1 MLHTRHKP
9 DGTRNLIDAL
19 TWSFVS
25 TRLGSLIATP
35 ILAAFCSLLLSAA
48 PNDYEGKP
56 IASMQFDPATQ
67 PLTFDQLMAMLPL
80 RIGQP
85 LNATDLRDSIQRL
98 FQTGEYADIAVDATL
113 SPAGVNLKFIT
124 KPAYFIGYFDVNG
137 VPEPPN
143 DGQLLVATKL
153 TLGGTYTSSDT
164 TAAVA
169 HITDLLK
176 RNGFYNAGVEP
187 ATSIRDTYQEVHI
200 DFHATPG
207 KRAYFAG
214 LVANG
219 DALRPIDSL
228 IKSSG
233 WKRRLWVGWHQLTET
248 RLQNGIDNIR
258 SWYPKHDHLLAE
270 VTLLNLD
277 YNAEA
282 NTVTPVLAIN
292 PGPPVLVRVRG
303 AKVSPGKLRSL
314 LPIYEERAVDRDLL
328 EEGSRDLASYF
339 QTQGFFDATANYQ
352 MATPANGE
360 QLIDYH
366 LDLGLRHKIV
376 KLEIH
381 GNRYFDTATIR
392 ERMSVIPATLVRYR
406 HGRYSR
412 NALERDLDAIR
423 NLYRA
428 NGFRD
433 VEVTSRSLDDYNGA
447 TAHIAI
453 FIDIKEGPQ
462 WFVSK
467 LAIQGVADDVR
478 PALIQLLHSTEG
490 QPYSDLNIATDRD
503 NVLDYYFNN
512 GYPAAKFDFTSVPSP
527 QADHVDLT
535 FIVTPGERI
544 YVRNVVVDGLQRTRS
559 DVVTDRISLHAGD
572 PLSQSEINGTQRR
585 LYDLGIF
592 SRVDAAIQN
601 PDGDEPTK
609 YVLYSLEEAGRY
621 SMNVGVGAEIGRIG
635 GATTSLDSPAGV
647 TGFSPRF
654 SFGISR
660 LNFFGLGHTM
670 SLQTLISTLEQR
682 SLLTYVAPQYLG
694 HPNLSLQLSALFD
707 HSHDVRTFSSEREEG
722 SIQLAQKLS
731 KADTLQYRFTYRK
744 VNILGT
750 PLISGDLIPLLS
762 QPVRV
767 GFLSMSFIQDKRDDP
782 IDSHRGTYTSIDLA
796 LSAAAFGSQTDF
808 GRVVARN
815 SSYYQLTKDLVL
827 ARTTQ
832 FGLIER
838 YAGLTYIPLA
848 ERFFGGGAFSNRAF
862 PDFQAGPRDPGTGFP
877 IGGNALFTNTVELRF
892 PLVGDNLGGVLFN
905 DLGNVYSAVNKISLR
920 FHQPNLQD
928 FDYAVQGFG
937 FGLRYRTPLG
947 PVRVDF
953 SLSPNSPRFFGC
965 EGSIDQLYQCGVKGS
980 TVPQTVQRINVFQF
994 HFSLGQAF

>member
-1 MLHTRHKP
+1 MLITRGLMP
-9 DGTRNLIDAL
+9 TVDAL
-19 TWSFVS
+19 RWSLVP
-25 TRLGSLIATP
+25 TRLGWWIIVP
-35 ILAAFCSLLLSAA
+35 MLAAICSIPLTAA
-48 PNDYEGKP
+48 NEYEGKP
-56 IASMQFDPATQ
+56 VASVRFDPALQ
-67 PLTFDQLMAMLPL
+67 PLTVEQLMAMLPL

-85 LNATDLRDSIQRL
+85 LRASDLRDSIQRL

-113 SPAGVNLKFIT
+113 APDGVNLKFLT

-137 VPEPPN
+137 IPEPPN
-143 DGQLLVATKL
+143 VGQLLVATKL
-153 TLGGTYTSSDT
+153 TLGAPYVPNDT

-169 HITDLLK
+169 RITDLLK

-187 ATSIRDTYQEVHI
+187 AVSTRELTQEVHI
-200 DFHATPG
+200 DFHGDAG
-207 KRAYFAG
+207 ERARFHG
-214 LVANG
+214 LVAAG
-219 DALRPIDSL
+219 DPLRPINSL

-233 WKRRLWVGWHQLTET
+233 WKRRFWVGWHELTER

-258 SWYPKHDHLLAE
+258 SWYPKHDHLLAQ
-270 VTLLNLD
+270 VTLANLD
-277 YNAEA
+277 YRADA
-282 NTVTPVLAIN
+282 NTVTPHLAID
-292 PGPPVLVRVRG
+292 PGPPVLVRLRG
-303 AKVSPGKLRSL
+303 AKLSSGKLRSL
-314 LPIYEERAVDRDLL
+314 LPIYEERAVDKDLL

-339 QTQGFFDATANYQ
+339 QTQGFFDAKAAYQ
-352 MATPANGE
+352 MATPPNGE

-366 LDLGLRHKIV
+366 VDLGLRHKLV
-376 KLEIH
+376 KLEVH
-381 GNRYFDTATIR
+381 GNRYFDAATIR
-392 ERMSVIPATLVRYR
+392 ERMSVIPATPIRYP

-412 NALERDLDAIR
+412 NAVERDLDAIR
-423 NLYRA
+423 NLYRS

-433 VEVTSRSLDDYNGA
+433 VVVSQRILDDYNGVKD
-447 TAHIAI
+447 HIAL
-453 FIDIKEGPQ
+453 FIDITEGPQ

-467 LAIQGVADDVR
+467 LVIDGTSDDIR
-478 PALIQLLHSTEG
+478 PALMHFLHSTQG

-512 GYPAAKFDFTSVPSP
+512 GYPAAKFDFTSVPSSQP
-527 QADHVDLT
+527 DRVDLT
-535 FIVTPGERI
+535 FLVTPGKRV
-544 YVRNVVVDGLQRTRS
+544 YVRNVVVDGLRRTKP
-559 DVVTDRISLHAGD
+559 DIVTDRISVRAGD
-572 PLSQSEINGTQRR
+572 PLSQSDINGSQRR

-609 YVLYSLEEAGRY
+609 FVLYSLEEAGRY

-635 GATTSLDSPAGV
+635 GGTTSLDSPAGV

-670 SLQTLISTLEQR
+670 SLQTLVSTLEQR
-682 SLLTYVAPQYLG
+682 ALLTYVAPQFFG
-694 HPNLSLQLSALFD
+694 NPKLSLQLSGLFD
-707 HSHDVRTFSSEREEG
+707 ISHDIRTFSARREEG
-722 SIQLAQKLS
+722 SIQVAQKLS
-731 KADTLQYRFTYRK
+731 KADTVQYRFTYRK
-744 VNILGT
+744 VNVIGT
-750 PLISGDLIPLLS
+750 PLVSSELIPLLS

-767 GFLSMSFIQDKRDDP
+767 GSVSTSLIRDKRDDP
-782 IDSHRGTYTSIDLA
+782 LDSHHGTYTSIDFALA
-796 LSAAAFGSQTDF
+796 AGVFGSQTSF

-815 SSYYQLTKDLVL
+815 SSYYQLTKNLVL
-827 ARTTQ
+827 ARTTD
-832 FGLIER
+832 FGIIER
-838 YAGLTYIPLA
+838 YGGLSYIPLA

-862 PDFQAGPRDPGTGFP
+862 PDFQAGPRDLNTGFP
-877 IGGNALFTNTVELRF
+877 IGGNALLTNTIELRF
-892 PLVGDNLGGVLFN
+892 PLIGDNLGGVLFN

-920 FHQPNLQD
+920 FRQENLQD

-965 EGSIDQLYQCGVKGS
+965 EGSLNQLYQCGVPGS
-980 TVPQTVQRINVFQF
+980 SVPQTVQRINVFQF